1 MTSMAHLE
9 THNLFL
15 VLGKYVQRQDE
26 NLLTQSL
33 VLLFNRSDAFRKHFW
48 SRLGAASA
56 VPSVSADGLRAL
68 SQVSRNAHGKRILV
82 DMEIRREG
90 EDVPLCL
97 IECKLDSGL
106 GQGQISK
113 YKSALK
119 KIKGKVTLVI
129 ITRYGVHEDLSAHVP
144 KGTGWLA
151 WSAVAEL
158 AQRAM
163 RQAPKLDKLLLKDFL
178 DMLKSNGIEM
188 LPPVSGRNWGRL
200 KRLSSFALQES
211 SDRLNYWSLAAA
223 ELAFRRLIAFRDA
236 AWGGMFSERGNW
248 RPHQAAYKFDE
259 GVVVLHASF
268 YRTRPL
274 KHVAETSLG
283 LELVCDEKPKMYVI
297 EEEIL
302 APSHPS
308 YERGESYTRW
318 ERGWYTPSDTKKYF
332 AASVA
337 DAVEELRAEMR
348 SFAKKYL
355 KSYQS

>member
-33 VLLFNRSDAFRKHFW
+33 VLLFNRSAAFRKHFW

-56 VPSVSADGLRAL
+56 VPSISADDLRAH
-68 SQVSRNAHGKRILV
+68 SQVSRNAHGKHILV

-90 EDVPLCL
+90 EDTPLCL

-106 GQGQISK
+106 GPGQISK

-119 KIKGKVTLVI
+119 KIKGKATLVI

-151 WSAVAEL
+151 WSAIAEL

-163 RQAPKLDKLLLKDFL
+163 RQAPNLDKLLIRDFL

-188 LPPVSGRNWGRL
+188 LPPVTGRNWGRL
-200 KRLSSFALQES
+200 KKLSRFALQES
-211 SDRLNYWSLAAA
+211 SHRLNYWSLAAA

-236 AWGGMFSERGNW
+236 AWGGMLSEKGVW
-248 RPHQAAYKFDE
+248 RPHQAAYKSDE

-268 YRTRPL
+268 YRMRPR

-283 LELVCDEKPKMYVI
+283 LELVCEEKPKMYVMGW
-297 EEEIL
+297 EIL
-302 APSHPS
+302 ASSHPR
-308 YERGESYTRW
+308 YKRGESSREW
-318 ERGWYTPSDTKKYF
+318 VLGWYTPSDTRKYF
-332 AASVA
+332 AKPVA
-337 DAVEELRAEMR
+337 DAVEAMRTEMR

-355 KSYQS
+355 KPFKS